1 MGSEMCIRDSHQ
13 ELVFIGHQMDESRVT
28 KILDQCLVTDLEF
41 IQGAELWAK
50 FEDPLPPIE
59 MEMVDDESMQVAR

>member
-1 MGSEMCIRDSHQ
+1 
-13 ELVFIGHQMDESRVT
+13 MDESRVT